1 MLIQPRRSRRKRD
14 PFAVLLLFVAIGMC
28 VTIGYQFALYS
39 GAVGQP
45 IATRSAPST
54 LVGG

>member
-1 MLIQPRRSRRKRD
+1 MLIQSKRSRRKRD
-14 PFAVLLLFVAIGMC
+14 PFAVLLLFVVLGMC

-45 IATRSAPST
+45 IATRSAPPV